1 METNDQ
7 MMYSANGVRPV
18 FPVHPGEILGEEL
31 AARGISGKDFAQMAG
46 MQATHVSA
54 IIHGTRNVTQPVAE
68 KIAKVLDGISA
79 EFWLKM
85 QKDFNTEK
93 NRRVKGVSGL
103 VAGYGQSGTPAV
115 ARALAEP
122 ESSYGNKYQV
132 LLSVPLADKA
142 LLEQL
147 AGRMDWKIL

>member
-103 VAGYGQSGTPAV
+103 VAGDGQSGTPAG

>member
-31 AARGISGKDFAQMAG
+31 TARGISGKEFAQMAG

-85 QKDFNTEK
+85 QKEYNIAK
-93 NRRVKGVSGL
+93 NRKTKGVSGL
-103 VAGYGQSGTPAV
+103 VSGYGQSGTPAV

-122 ESSYGNKYQV
+122 ESSYGNKCQV
-132 LLSVPLADKA
+132 LLSVPLPDKA

>member
-31 AARGISGKDFAQMAG
+31 TARGISGKEFAQMAG

-85 QKDFNTEK
+85 QKEYNNYTQKIADLEAKLTAAEDRYYKRFGAMESMLSKINDSSSSISALFN
-93 NRRVKGVSGL
+93 
-103 VAGYGQSGTPAV
+103 
-115 ARALAEP
+115 
-122 ESSYGNKYQV
+122 
-132 LLSVPLADKA
+132 
-142 LLEQL
+142 
-147 AGRMDWKIL
+147 M